1 MTFTGL
7 DEGRSELGRSLLERK
22 VLTSDWIPS
31 FTAVPRADFLPELM
45 WPYDMDSGTTVAV
58 DWRQEPELWRS
69 YADLDMPIVTQ
80 WDDRTGEERGEV
92 PTSSVS
98 MPSVVFR
105 MLRDLDVRAGQRV
118 LEIGTGTG
126 WNAALLAHRL
136 GADNVVSIEIDA
148 TVAAA
153 ARDRLACLGLWPQV
167 LSRDGVEGDE
177 PGAPY
182 DRIIA
187 TAGLRSVP
195 PAWISQVRPGG
206 LILAPWGTHYTN
218 QDALVRLQ
226 VAEDGKSAS
235 GAFTGPVEF
244 MKLRSHRLPFAGH
257 DLYVPDGVSGADRST
272 TDVTEEQLLGGD
284 QFAVSSFAVGL
295 RVRDCYRQ
303 VAAERNGSRPVW
315 FYGLGDRSW
324 ACVML
329 RDGDA
334 EAQVWQSGPRR
345 LFDEVT
351 AALDWWRKAGEPG
364 YERFGLT
371 ITQDSQRA
379 WLDQPTE
386 AWDI

>member
-1 MTFTGL
+1 MTFSGL
-7 DEGRSELGRSLLERK
+7 DEGRSELGRSLIKRK

-31 FTAVPRADFLPELM
+31 FAAVPRADFLPELM
-45 WPYDMDSGTTVAV
+45 WPYDMGSGTTVAV
-58 DWRQEPELWRS
+58 DRRLEPGVWGS
-69 YADLDMPIVTQ
+69 YANGDMPIVTQ
-80 WDDRTGEERGEV
+80 WDDRAGEELGKV

-105 MLRDLDVRAGQRV
+105 MLRDLDVQPGQRV

-136 GADNVVSIEIDA
+136 GPSNVVSMEIDA

-153 ARDRLACLGLWPQV
+153 ARDRLARRSLPLQV
-167 LSRDGVEGDE
+167 LSRDGVAGDE

-195 PAWISQVRPGG
+195 PAWIAQVRPGG
-206 LILAPWGTHYTN
+206 LIMAPWGTHYSN
-218 QDALVRLQ
+218 QDALVRLRG
-226 VAEDGKSAS
+226 AEDGRSAS
-235 GAFTGPVEF
+235 GVFMGPVEF

-257 DLYVPDGVSGADRST
+257 DHYVPDGVSSADRST
-272 TDVTEEQLLGGD
+272 TTLKEKELLGDD
-284 QFAVSSFAVGL
+284 QFAVTSFAVGL

-303 VAAERNGSRPVW
+303 VAAPRQGSRPVW

-329 RDGDA
+329 RDSDA
-334 EAQVWQSGPRR
+334 EVQVWQSGPRR
-345 LFDEVT
+345 LWDEVS
-351 AALDWWRKAGEPG
+351 AALDWWRETGQPG
-364 YERFGLT
+364 YDRFGLT
-371 ITQDSQRA
+371 VTQHGQQV
-379 WLDQPTE
+379 WLDEPMN